1 MLKQFNRESVT
12 TGNDDDTLTFQEV
25 HHRTTPSSS
34 NSKTIIGEHISIE
47 GTIRANEDLLIQG
60 KLKGSLELK
69 KHHAIIGPQGK
80 VEADIFAE
88 SVTISGKVNGKI
100 SASGKVSLTKDADFN
115 GQITSRS
122 IAIEDGAFVK
132 ATIEMNRNDDAA
144 KQNQVPKTPS
154 DAIILD
160 KKDNFQAGQ
169 AASIKQKI

>member
-1 MLKQFNRESVT
+1 MLKKFSHESET
-12 TGNDDDTLTFQEV
+12 TSYDEDILTYQKVGHQEKQ
-25 HHRTTPSSS
+25 SSS
-34 NSKTIIGEHISIE
+34 HDKTIIGEHISIE

-69 KHHAIIGPQGK
+69 KHHATIGSQGK

-88 SVTISGKVNGKI
+88 AVTISGKVTGKI

-144 KQNQVPKTPS
+144 KQNLVPKGPTE
-154 DAIILD
+154 AVILD
-160 KKDNFQAGQ
+160 NKDNFQVGQ
-169 AASIKQKI
+169 DTRIKQKK

>member
-12 TGNDDDTLTFQEV
+12 TGNDDDIMTYQEISQQEKA
-25 HHRTTPSSS
+25 SSLQH
-34 NSKTIIGEHISIE
+34 KTIIGEHISIE

-69 KHHAIIGPQGK
+69 KHHATIGPQGK

-88 SVTISGKVNGKI
+88 AVTISGKVTGKI

-132 ATIEMNRNDDAA
+132 ATIEMNRNDDAV
-144 KQNQVPKTPS
+144 KKTQVPKGPT
-154 DAIILD
+154 DAVILEN
-160 KKDNFQAGQ
+160 KNNFQVSQ
-169 AASIKQKI
+169 DTTPKQKI

>member
-1 MLKQFNRESVT
+1 MLKKFNYESET
-12 TGNDDDTLTFQEV
+12 NGNDDDVLTYHEIGHQEK
-25 HHRTTPSSS
+25 PASSH
-34 NSKTIIGEHISIE
+34 SKTIIGEHISIE

-69 KHHAIIGPQGK
+69 KHHAVIGPQGK

-88 SVTISGKVNGKI
+88 AVTISGKVTGKV
-100 SASGKVSLTKDADFN
+100 SASGKVSLTKDADFT

-144 KQNQVPKTPS
+144 KQNKVTKGPT
-154 DAIILD
+154 DAVILD
-160 KKDNFQAGQ
+160 KKDNVQVGQ
-169 AASIKQKI
+169 DTKTKQKI

>member
-1 MLKQFNRESVT
+1 MLKPFSRESET
-12 TGNDDDTLTFQEV
+12 TGNDDDILTYQEIS
-25 HHRTTPSSS
+25 HQTKPSSS
-34 NSKTIIGEHISIE
+34 QSKTIIGEHISIE

-88 SVTISGKVNGKI
+88 AVTISGKVTGKI

-144 KQNQVPKTPS
+144 KQNQVHKGPT
-154 DAIILD
+154 DAVILD
-160 KKDNFQAGQ
+160 KKDNFQVGQ
-169 AASIKQKI
+169 DTRIKQKI